1 MRMDRGVQGLAARH
15 APLSLIRLRIAGSI
29 RLHQEAPGEV
39 PPTSSTLFQCRAI
52 RYPWIARH
60 FCCADRLFPGCLQ
73 SDHMASES
81 LPQLTDSTCGS
92 GLTSVPVFN
101 CVAILSPIPGGTKL
115 AGRIANLAG
124 ISGEGNTERDVLI
137 QLTKRFKAAV
147 QEYSQKQQPIPWIDP
162 PETPGSGEMQRFIP
176 VHL

>member
-1 MRMDRGVQGLAARH
+1 MFRACG
-15 APLSLIRLRIAGSI
+15 
-29 RLHQEAPGEV
+29 
-39 PPTSSTLFQCRAI
+39 TSSVVI
-52 RYPWIARH
+52 PDPDARRSTDQIPLGSTWRSSSRFVH
-60 FCCADRLFPGCLQ
+60 SVPVPSDSICLDRSAFSCADRMFPGCLQ
-73 SDHMASES
+73 SDDMASES
-81 LPQLTDSTCGS
+81 LPQLPDSTCGS

-137 QLTKRFKAAV
+137 LLTKRFKATV
-147 QEYSQKQQPIPWIDP
+147 QEFSQKQQPIPWIDP
-162 PETPGSGEMQRFIP
+162 PEIPGPGEMQRFIP